1 VGKLDNNSIFD
12 RLEDFGDW
20 LGKITLFVVIILT
33 GILVIT
39 VLTGVF
45 FRYIIRDSLSWTEEL
60 ARYLMIWAALL
71 AVSVGIKDKEH
82 VGIQLLIKQFPPV
95 LTKLITFVVYIITII
110 FLGVLTIKGYQVA
123 DKAENQLSLALNISM
138 YWPLMS
144 IPVSGTLAIIQ
155 QLIQTILIFKPGIEI
170 SDILGETEVDEALR
184 EVKEVQL
191 ETDKSQGDLR

>member
-1 VGKLDNNSIFD
+1 VEKLDNTGIFD
-12 RLEDFGDW
+12 KLEDFGDW

-82 VGIQLLIKQFPPV
+82 VGIQLLIKQFPPRI
-95 LTKLITFVVYIITII
+95 TKLITFIVYIITIV
-110 FLGVLTIKGYQVA
+110 FLGVLTFKGYQVA
-123 DKAENQLSLALNISM
+123 DRAKSQLSLALNISM

-144 IPVSGTLAIIQ
+144 IPVSGALAIIQ
-155 QLIQTILIFKPGIEI
+155 QLIQLILIFKPGIEI
-170 SDILGETEVDEALR
+170 SDILGATEVDEALR
-184 EVKEVQL
+184 EVKEVQI
-191 ETDKSQGDLR
+191 ETEKGQE

>member
-1 VGKLDNNSIFD
+1 VKLQKTNIFEK
-12 RLEDFGDW
+12 LESFADK
-20 LGKITLFVVIILT
+20 LAKITLLVVKVLT

-45 FRYIIRDSLSWTEEL
+45 FRYVVRDPLSWTEEL

-82 VGIQLLIKQFPPV
+82 VGIQLLIKQFPPF
-95 LTKLITFVVYIITII
+95 LTKVITAVVYIITIV
-110 FLGVLTIKGYQVA
+110 FLGVLTFKGYQVA
-123 DKAENQLSLALNISM
+123 GRAKTQLSLALNISM

-144 IPVSGTLAIIQ
+144 IPVSGVLAIIQ

-170 SDILGETEVDEALR
+170 SDILGATDVEEALK
-184 EVKEVQL
+184 EVKDINIDDDTV
-191 ETDKSQGDLR
+191 KGQG

>member
-1 VGKLDNNSIFD
+1 MDNTSIYD
-12 RLEDFGDW
+12 RLENFGDW
-20 LGKITLFVVIILT
+20 LGKITIFIVIILT

-110 FLGVLTIKGYQVA
+110 FLAVLTIKGYQVA
-123 DKAENQLSLALNISM
+123 DKAKNQLSLALNISM

-144 IPVSGTLAIIQ
+144 IPVSGALAIIQ
-155 QLIQTILIFKPGIEI
+155 QLIQMILIFKPGIEI
-170 SDILGETEVDEALR
+170 SDILGATEVDEALK
-184 EVKEVQL
+184 EVKEVQI
-191 ETDKSQGDLR
+191 ETENGRGD

>member
-1 VGKLDNNSIFD
+1 MQKTNIFEKLESFADK
-12 RLEDFGDW
+12 LA
-20 LGKITLFVVIILT
+20 KITLLVVKVLT

-45 FRYIIRDSLSWTEEL
+45 FRYVVRDSLSWTEEL

-82 VGIQLLIKQFPPV
+82 VGIQLLIKQFPPF
-95 LTKLITFVVYIITII
+95 LTKVITAVVYIITIV
-110 FLGVLTIKGYQVA
+110 FLGVLTFKGYQVA
-123 DKAENQLSLALNISM
+123 GRAKTQLSLALNISM

-144 IPVSGTLAIIQ
+144 IPVSGVLAIIQ

-170 SDILGETEVDEALR
+170 SDILGATDVEEALK
-184 EVKEVQL
+184 EVKDINIDDDTV
-191 ETDKSQGDLR
+191 KGQG

>member
-1 VGKLDNNSIFD
+1 MDNTSIFD
-12 RLEDFGDW
+12 RLENFGDW
-20 LGKITLFVVIILT
+20 LGKLTLLVVIILT
-33 GILVIT
+33 GILVVT

-82 VGIQLLIKQFPPV
+82 VGIQLLIKQFPPIV
-95 LTKLITFVVYIITII
+95 TKLITFVVYIITII
-110 FLGVLTIKGYQVA
+110 FLAVLTIKGYQVA
-123 DKAENQLSLALNISM
+123 ARAQNQLSLALNISM

-144 IPVSGTLAIIQ
+144 IPVSGALAIIQ

-170 SDILGETEVDEALR
+170 SDILGETEVDEALK

-191 ETDKSQGDLR
+191 ETEKGQE

>member
-1 VGKLDNNSIFD
+1 MDNTGIFD
-12 RLEDFGDW
+12 KLEDFGDW

-82 VGIQLLIKQFPPV
+82 VGIQLLIKQFPPRI
-95 LTKLITFVVYIITII
+95 TKLITFIVYIITIV
-110 FLGVLTIKGYQVA
+110 FLGVLTFKGYQVA
-123 DKAENQLSLALNISM
+123 DRAKSQLSLALNISM

-144 IPVSGTLAIIQ
+144 IPVSGALAIIQ
-155 QLIQTILIFKPGIEI
+155 QLIQLILIFKPGIEI
-170 SDILGETEVDEALR
+170 SDILGATEVDEALR
-184 EVKEVQL
+184 EVKEVQI
-191 ETDKSQGDLR
+191 ETEKGQE

>member
-1 VGKLDNNSIFD
+1 MQNTNLFEKLENFADK
-12 RLEDFGDW
+12 LA
-20 LGKITLFVVIILT
+20 KITLFVVKVLT

-45 FRYIIRDSLSWTEEL
+45 FRYVVRDSLSWTEEL

-82 VGIQLLIKQFPPV
+82 VGIQLLIKQFSPL
-95 LTKLITFVVYIITII
+95 LTKIITAVVYIITMV
-110 FLGVLTIKGYQVA
+110 FLGVLTYKGYQVA
-123 DKAENQLSLALNISM
+123 GRARSQLSLALNISM

-144 IPVSGTLAIIQ
+144 IPVSGILAIIQ

-170 SDILGETEVDEALR
+170 SDILGATDVEEALK
-184 EVKEVQL
+184 EVKDINIDEDTV
-191 ETDKSQGDLR
+191 KGQG

>member
-1 VGKLDNNSIFD
+1 VEKLDNTSIFD
-12 RLEDFGDW
+12 KLEDFGDW

-82 VGIQLLIKQFPPV
+82 VGIQLLIKQFPPRI
-95 LTKLITFVVYIITII
+95 TKLITFIVYIITIV
-110 FLGVLTIKGYQVA
+110 FLGVLTFKGYQVA
-123 DKAENQLSLALNISM
+123 DRAKSQLSLALNISM

-144 IPVSGTLAIIQ
+144 IPVSGVLAIIQ
-155 QLIQTILIFKPGIEI
+155 QLIQIVLIFKPGIEI
-170 SDILGETEVDEALR
+170 SDILGATEVDEALR
-184 EVKEVQL
+184 EVKEVQI
-191 ETDKSQGDLR
+191 ETEKGRE

>member
-1 VGKLDNNSIFD
+1 MEKTSIFD
-12 RLEDFGDW
+12 RLENFGER
-20 LGKITLFVVIILT
+20 LGKLTLFVVIILT
-33 GILVIT
+33 GILVVT

-82 VGIQLLIKQFPPV
+82 VGIQLLIKQFPPRITKIITFIVYLVTIVFLAV
-95 LTKLITFVVYIITII
+95 LTV
-110 FLGVLTIKGYQVA
+110 KGYQVA
-123 DKAENQLSLALNISM
+123 VRAKNQLSLALNISM

-144 IPVSGTLAIIQ
+144 IPVSGVLAIIQ
-155 QLIQTILIFKPGIEI
+155 QLIQLILIFKPGMLV

-184 EVKEVQL
+184 EVKEVQI
-191 ETDKSQGDLR
+191 ETEKGQE

>member
-1 VGKLDNNSIFD
+1 LGKTSIFD
-12 RLEDFGDW
+12 KLENFGDW
-20 LGKITLFVVIILT
+20 LGKITLFIVIILT

-82 VGIQLLIKQFPPV
+82 VGIQLLIKQFPPII
-95 LTKLITFVVYIITII
+95 TKLITFVVYVITIV
-110 FLGVLTIKGYQVA
+110 FLTVLTFKGYQVA
-123 DKAENQLSLALNISM
+123 VKAQNQLSLALNISM
-138 YWPLMS
+138 FWPLMS
-144 IPVSGTLAIIQ
+144 IPVSGFLAIIQ
-155 QLIQTILIFKPGIEI
+155 QFIQLLLIFKPGMKI

-184 EVKEVQL
+184 EVKEVQI
-191 ETDKSQGDLR
+191 ETEKGQE

>member
-1 VGKLDNNSIFD
+1 MDNTSIFD
-12 RLEDFGDW
+12 KLEDFGDW

-82 VGIQLLIKQFPPV
+82 VGIQLLIKQFPPRI
-95 LTKLITFVVYIITII
+95 TKLITFVVYIITIA
-110 FLGVLTIKGYQVA
+110 FLAVLTYKGYQVA
-123 DKAENQLSLALNISM
+123 DRAKNQVSLALNISM

-144 IPVSGTLAIIQ
+144 IPVSGALAIIQ
-155 QLIQTILIFKPGIEI
+155 QLIQMILIFKPGITI
-170 SDILGETEVDEALR
+170 SDILGATEVDEALR
-184 EVKEVQL
+184 EVKEVQI
-191 ETDKSQGDLR
+191 ETEKGRE

>member
-1 VGKLDNNSIFD
+1 MDNTSIYD
-12 RLEDFGDW
+12 RLENFGDW
-20 LGKITLFVVIILT
+20 LGKITIFIVIILT

-82 VGIQLLIKQFPPV
+82 VGIQLLIKQFPPMI
-95 LTKLITFVVYIITII
+95 TKLITLVVYIITII
-110 FLGVLTIKGYQVA
+110 FLAVLTFKGYQVA
-123 DKAENQLSLALNISM
+123 DRAQNQVSLALNISM

-144 IPVSGTLAIIQ
+144 IPVSGALAIIQ

-170 SDILGETEVDEALR
+170 SDILGETEVDEALK

-191 ETDKSQGDLR
+191 ETEKGQE

>member
-1 VGKLDNNSIFD
+1 MDNTSIFD

-20 LGKITLFVVIILT
+20 LGKLTIFVVIVLT

-45 FRYIIRDSLSWTEEL
+45 FRYVIRDSLSWTEEL

-82 VGIQLLIKQFPPV
+82 VGIQLLIKQFPPII
-95 LTKLITFVVYIITII
+95 TKLITFVVYLITIV
-110 FLGVLTIKGYQVA
+110 FLAVLTIKGYQVA
-123 DKAENQLSLALNISM
+123 DRAQNQVSLALNISM

-144 IPVSGTLAIIQ
+144 IPVSAVLAIIQ
-155 QLIQTILIFKPGIEI
+155 QLIQMILIFKPGIEI
-170 SDILGETEVDEALR
+170 SDILGATEVDEALR
-184 EVKEVQL
+184 EVKEVQI
-191 ETDKSQGDLR
+191 ETENGRGD

>member
-1 VGKLDNNSIFD
+1 LDNNSIFD

>member
-1 VGKLDNNSIFD
+1 MDNTSIFD

-45 FRYIIRDSLSWTEEL
+45 FRYIVRDSLSWTEEL

-95 LTKLITFVVYIITII
+95 MTKLITFIVYIITII
-110 FLGVLTIKGYQVA
+110 FLAVLTIKGYQVA
-123 DKAENQLSLALNISM
+123 DKAKNQLSLALNISM

-144 IPVSGTLAIIQ
+144 IPVSGALAIIQ
-155 QLIQTILIFKPGIEI
+155 QLIQMILIFKPGIEI
-170 SDILGETEVDEALR
+170 SDILGATEVDEALK
-184 EVKEVQL
+184 EVKKVEI
-191 ETDKSQGDLR
+191 ETEKGQE

>member
-1 VGKLDNNSIFD
+1 MDNTSIFD

-20 LGKITLFVVIILT
+20 LGKLTIFVVIILT

-45 FRYIIRDSLSWTEEL
+45 FRYVIRDSLSWTEEL

-82 VGIQLLIKQFPPV
+82 VGIQLLIKQFPPII
-95 LTKLITFVVYIITII
+95 TKLITFVVYLITIV
-110 FLGVLTIKGYQVA
+110 FLAVLTIKGYQVA
-123 DKAENQLSLALNISM
+123 DRAQNQVSLALNISM

-144 IPVSGTLAIIQ
+144 IPVSAVLAIIQ
-155 QLIQTILIFKPGIEI
+155 QLIQMILIFKPGIGI
-170 SDILGETEVDEALR
+170 SDILGATEVDEALR
-184 EVKEVQL
+184 EVKEVQI
-191 ETDKSQGDLR
+191 ETENGRGD

>member
-1 VGKLDNNSIFD
+1 VKLQKTNIFEK
-12 RLEDFGDW
+12 LESFADK
-20 LGKITLFVVIILT
+20 LAKITLLVVKVLT

-45 FRYIIRDSLSWTEEL
+45 FRYVVRDSLSWTEEL

-82 VGIQLLIKQFPPV
+82 VGIQLLIKQFPPF
-95 LTKLITFVVYIITII
+95 LTKVITAVVYIITIV
-110 FLGVLTIKGYQVA
+110 FLGVLTFKGYQVA
-123 DKAENQLSLALNISM
+123 GRAKTQLSLALNISM

-144 IPVSGTLAIIQ
+144 IPVSGVLAIIQ

-170 SDILGETEVDEALR
+170 SDILGATDVEEALK
-184 EVKEVQL
+184 EVKDINIDDDTV
-191 ETDKSQGDLR
+191 KGQG

>member
-1 VGKLDNNSIFD
+1 MNNTSIFD
-12 RLEDFGDW
+12 RFEDFGDW

-45 FRYIIRDSLSWTEEL
+45 FRYIVRDSLSWTEEL

-82 VGIQLLIKQFPPV
+82 VGIQLLIKQFPSV
-95 LTKLITFVVYIITII
+95 ITKLITFVVYVITII
-110 FLGVLTIKGYQVA
+110 FLAVLTIKGYQVA
-123 DKAENQLSLALNISM
+123 DKAKNQLSLALNISM

-144 IPVSGTLAIIQ
+144 IPVSGALAIIQ
-155 QLIQTILIFKPGIEI
+155 QLIQMVLIFKPGIEI
-170 SDILGETEVDEALR
+170 SDILGATEVDEALR
-184 EVKEVQL
+184 EVKKVEI
-191 ETDKSQGDLR
+191 ETDKGQG

>member
-1 VGKLDNNSIFD
+1 MDNTSIFD
-12 RLEDFGDW
+12 KLEDFGDW
-20 LGKITLFVVIILT
+20 LGKITIFVVIILT

-82 VGIQLLIKQFPPV
+82 VGIQLLIKQFPPRI
-95 LTKLITFVVYIITII
+95 TKLITFVVYIIILV
-110 FLGVLTIKGYQVA
+110 FLGVLTFKGYQVA
-123 DKAENQLSLALNISM
+123 DRAQSQLSLALNISM

-144 IPVSGTLAIIQ
+144 IPVSGVLAIIQ
-155 QLIQTILIFKPGIEI
+155 QSIQMILIFKPGIEI
-170 SDILGETEVDEALR
+170 SDILGATEVDEALR
-184 EVKEVQL
+184 EVKEVQV
-191 ETDKSQGDLR
+191 ETEKGRE

>member
-1 VGKLDNNSIFD
+1 MDNTSIFD
-12 RLEDFGDW
+12 KLEDFGDW

-82 VGIQLLIKQFPPV
+82 VGIQLLIKQFPPRI
-95 LTKLITFVVYIITII
+95 TKFITFVVYIITII
-110 FLGVLTIKGYQVA
+110 FLAVLTFKGYQVA
-123 DKAENQLSLALNISM
+123 DKAKNQLSLALNISM

-144 IPVSGTLAIIQ
+144 IPVSGALAIIQ
-155 QLIQTILIFKPGIEI
+155 QLIQMILIFKPGIEI
-170 SDILGETEVDEALR
+170 SDILGATEVDEALR
-184 EVKEVQL
+184 EVKEVQI
-191 ETDKSQGDLR
+191 ETEKGQE